1 MPDALDI
8 NGVVDELGHDD
19 EEDPFH
25 DENGAPV
32 LGDASPFEVGLYAHH
47 CWVLGLDPVK
57 TAELLR
63 EG

>member
-1 MPDALDI
+1 VTDEADI
-8 NGVVDELGHDD
+8 DGAVERIDHD

-25 DENGAPV
+25 DEDGTPV
-32 LGDASPFEVGLYAHH
+32 LGDASAFEVGLYAHH

-63 EG
+63 QG